1 MKRAT
6 ASARTPSF
14 SHLKNTHPG
23 CFGVPEV
30 SRSTFR
36 VQSSHS
42 MSGIGKPQRRCA
54 SAEPGGRPDESMPAN
69 LRRRRADELAPAC
82 GDAWAVGEA
91 PRPLHSLGQQ
101 PAAGKSQI
109 RRPAMKCRRSANP
122 AARRRRGEGEASC
135 AWRPSGVLLPAA
147 VAGILGGGRRRR
159 ERGEERWLVG
169 ESAG

>member
-69 LRRRRADELAPAC
+69 LRRRRADEPVPAC
-82 GDAWAVGEA
+82 GDA
-91 PRPLHSLGQQ
+91 PLPGLRERLPDHSIAWG
-101 PAAGKSQI
+101 SN
-109 RRPAMKCRRSANP
+109 RRPEKAK
-122 AARRRRGEGEASC
+122 
-135 AWRPSGVLLPAA
+135 SGGP
-147 VAGILGGGRRRR
+147 R
-159 ERGEERWLVG
+159 
-169 ESAG
+169 